1 MDRREFGFRYQVSG
15 LEPKRCAGARVL
27 VVKARS
33 AAVRKLI
40 TKYCLRST
48 QWIGKGSKRQKRMD
62 P

>member
-1 MDRREFGFRYQVSG
+1 MDRREFGFRYQVSE

-27 VVKARS
+27 AVKARS

-48 QWIGKGSKRQKRMD
+48 ARSTM
-62 P
+62 